1 VREPVDRNQE
11 VGGFAAGAVALVG
24 LAGRLGLAR
33 RAGQMQIHL
42 NAHRALDAS
51 GAVLVFAVVA

>member
-1 VREPVDRNQE
+1 M
-11 VGGFAAGAVALVG
+11 ALVG